1 MLEVESL
8 NAVAGNFHLRNI
20 NLKVEEGEC
29 HAVLGPS
36 GSGKSTLLNA
46 LLGMLPT
53 QRGVI
58 RVRGVDITGKP
69 IERRELGY
77 LPQHIGLFPHLTVLG
92 NVTYSAHARGVPSAQ
107 FQPLLDRLIEVTGIG
122 ELLLRFPNTLSG
134 GERQRVALVRA
145 LASQPRLVLLDE
157 PFTALNESLRRELWW
172 LMRELQSQ
180 HGLTVL
186 LVTHNLSEAYFL
198 ADKVSILINGEIKQ
212 TGYKSAVYSR
222 PATNAV
228 ARFLGISNLW
238 DGIVMGQEN
247 ETLMVDC
254 PTAGIKAL
262 FPKSAHSP
270 AASTRVTI
278 GILSE
283 HVNLRDAL
291 HPPKPNEHLLT
302 GQIRLLD
309 FRGRWLIQF
318 HHESS
323 PLVLE
328 LHASQRT
335 VEAFGLTNGKTGVTV
350 GLPDRALF
358 WMPREE

>member
-1 MLEVESL
+1 MLRVESL
-8 NAVAGNFHLRNI
+8 SAVAGDFHLRNI
-20 NLKVEEGEC
+20 DLKVEEGEC

-36 GSGKSTLLNA
+36 GSGKSTLLNTI
-46 LLGMLPT
+46 LGMLPCN
-53 QRGVI
+53 RGCI
-58 RVRGVDITGKP
+58 RLRGVDITHQP
-69 IERRELGY
+69 IEQRGLGY
-77 LPQHIGLFPHLTVLG
+77 LPQQIGLFPHLTVFG
-92 NVTYSAHARGVPSAQ
+92 NISYSARARGVPAEK
-107 FQPLLDRLIEVTGIG
+107 FQPLLDKLVDATGIG
-122 ELLLRFPNTLSG
+122 EMLSRFPNTLSG

-145 LASQPRLVLLDE
+145 LASQPRMVLLDE

-172 LMRELQSQ
+172 LLRELQTR

-198 ADKVSILINGEIKQ
+198 ADKVSILIDGEIKQ
-212 TGYKSAVYSR
+212 TGHKSAVYSR

-228 ARFLGISNLW
+228 ARFLGVSNLW
-238 DGIVMGQEN
+238 NGTVIGQDN
-247 ETLMVDC
+247 GSLIVDC
-254 PTAGIKAL
+254 PTVGIKMHFPQLANAL
-262 FPKSAHSP
+262 AV
-270 AASTRVTI
+270 STGITV

-283 HVNLRDAL
+283 HVNLRDAD

-328 LHASQRT
+328 LHAAQRT
-335 VEAFGLTNGKTGVTV
+335 VEAFGLTNGKTGITV
-350 GLPDRALF
+350 GLPESALF